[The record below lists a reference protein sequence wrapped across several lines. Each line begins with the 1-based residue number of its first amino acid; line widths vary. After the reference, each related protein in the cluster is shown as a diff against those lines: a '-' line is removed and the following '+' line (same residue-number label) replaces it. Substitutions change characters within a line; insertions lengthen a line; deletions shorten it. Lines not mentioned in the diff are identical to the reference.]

1 MSLKESDVTSA
12 FSSLL
17 SHVKNQVRNNVVAAC
32 KRKLVVD
39 LDDKN
44 ISQLCNLID
53 SSVDQAISSGAL
65 GAEARG
71 LVKKSKGWCNMP
83 GGIKHLVEC
92 HCILPQFKKRESI
105 FEVEE
110 GKFLA
115 PKFN

>member
-1 MSLKESDVTSA
+1 MSLKESDVTNA

-17 SHVKNQVRNNVVAAC
+17 AHVKNQVRNNVVSAC
-32 KRKLVVD
+32 KRKLVGN

-71 LVKKSKGWCNMP
+71 LVKKSKG
-83 GGIKHLVEC
+83 
-92 HCILPQFKKRESI
+92 
-105 FEVEE
+105 
-110 GKFLA
+110 
-115 PKFN
+115 